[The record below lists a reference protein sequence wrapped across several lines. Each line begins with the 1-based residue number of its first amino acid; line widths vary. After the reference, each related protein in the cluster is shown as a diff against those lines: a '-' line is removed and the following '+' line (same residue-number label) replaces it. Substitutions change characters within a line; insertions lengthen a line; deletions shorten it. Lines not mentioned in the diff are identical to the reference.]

1 MKRVNTFLSLMGVC
15 ACALLAC
22 NDVGDTTESQA
33 AGGGEGDSLRS
44 AEGALLNAVEWD
56 TAALFSLQVDPIAGR
71 ARSSSIPFGD
81 VNRTGRLRQRRRL

>member
-44 AEGALLNAVEWD
+44 AEGALLNA
-56 TAALFSLQVDPIAGR
+56 
-71 ARSSSIPFGD
+71 
-81 VNRTGRLRQRRRL
+81 